1 MPKDGMLVVLSG
13 PSGSGK
19 DTVLAELFKLNIG
32 LVQSVSMTTRPPRE
46 DEKNGVDYLFVD
58 EQYFLSAITN
68 GRMLEYAKYGVNY
81 YGTPKAPVDNW
92 LDEGKTVV
100 LKIDVQ
106 GAGNIRKL
114 YPDSVSIFLTPPNMT
129 VLEKRLRDRGS
140 EDDED
145 VRRRL
150 DIACNELARI
160 GEYDYVVVNDELM
173 SAVDEIETI
182 IKAEKLKVSRRKNI
196 LSEVKNNV

>member
-1 MPKDGMLVVLSG
+1 MPDKGMLIVLSG

-19 DTVLAELFKLNIG
+19 DTVLAELFKLKIG
-32 LVQSVSMTTRPPRE
+32 LVQSVSMTTRSPRN

-58 EQYFLSAITN
+58 EECFLSAITN

-114 YPDSVSIFLTPPNMT
+114 YPDSVSIFLTPPNLS

-140 EDDED
+140 EDEED

-160 GEYDYVVVNDELM
+160 GEYDYVVINDDLQ
-173 SAVDEIETI
+173 SAVDEIKTI
-182 IKAEKLKVSRRKNI
+182 IKAESLKVSRRKNI

>member
-1 MPKDGMLVVLSG
+1 MPKNGMLVVLSG

-32 LVQSVSMTTRPPRE
+32 LVQSISMTTRQPRD

-58 EQYFLSAITN
+58 EQYFLAAITN

-160 GEYDYVVVNDELM
+160 GEYDYVVINDELM

>member
-1 MPKDGMLVVLSG
+1 MPDKGMLIVLSG

-19 DTVLAELFKLNIG
+19 DTVLAELFKLKIG
-32 LVQSVSMTTRPPRE
+32 LVQSVSMTTRSPRN

-58 EQYFLSAITN
+58 EEYFLSAITN

-114 YPDSVSIFLTPPNMT
+114 YPDSVSIFLTPPNLS

-140 EDDED
+140 EDEED

-160 GEYDYVVVNDELM
+160 GEYDYVVINDDLQ
-173 SAVDEIETI
+173 SAVDEIKTI
-182 IKAEKLKVSRRKNI
+182 IKAESLRVSRRKNI

>member
-1 MPKDGMLVVLSG
+1 MHDKGMLVVLSG

-19 DTVLAELFKLNIG
+19 DTVLAELFKLKIG
-32 LVQSVSMTTRPPRE
+32 LVQSVSMTTRAPR
-46 DEKNGVDYLFVD
+46 DNEKNGVDYLFVD
-58 EQYFLSAITN
+58 EEYFLSAITN

-114 YPDSVSIFLTPPNMT
+114 YPDSVSIFLTPPSLS

-140 EDDED
+140 EDEED

-160 GEYDYVVVNDELM
+160 GEYDYVVVNDELL
-173 SAVDEIETI
+173 SAVDEIKTI
-182 IKAEKLKVSRRKNI
+182 IKAESLKVSRRKNI
-196 LSEVKNNV
+196 LSEVNS

>member
-1 MPKDGMLVVLSG
+1 MPDKGMLIVLSG

-19 DTVLAELFKLNIG
+19 DTVLAELFKIKIG
-32 LVQSVSMTTRPPRE
+32 LVQSVSMTTRSPRN

-58 EQYFLSAITN
+58 EEYFLSAITN

-114 YPDSVSIFLTPPNMT
+114 YPDSVSIFLTPPNLS

-140 EDDED
+140 EDEED

-160 GEYDYVVVNDELM
+160 GEYDYVVINDDLQ
-173 SAVDEIETI
+173 SAVDEIKTI
-182 IKAEKLKVSRRKNI
+182 IKAESLKVSRRKNI